1 MNGAEDFGHRPWF
14 ICLPGFTKG
23 YACARCRV
31 RVRCIT
37 VGSPEDDPD
46 FHMET
51 HAVPWPCTSAVV
63 LGLVERP
70 TP

>member
-23 YACARCRV
+23 YACARCRRRER
-31 RVRCIT
+31 RVWLDEREQPRSHVMT
-37 VGSPEDDPD
+37 V
-46 FHMET
+46 
-51 HAVPWPCTSAVV
+51 AVPWPCTSAVV